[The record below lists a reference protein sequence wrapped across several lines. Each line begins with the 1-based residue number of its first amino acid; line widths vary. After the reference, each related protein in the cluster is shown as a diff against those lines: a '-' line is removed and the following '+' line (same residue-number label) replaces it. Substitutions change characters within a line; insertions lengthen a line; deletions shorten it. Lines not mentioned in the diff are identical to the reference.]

1 MTPPPTQ
8 RQVDELALRI
18 VKLGRIAC
26 AHIQILG
33 VVAMVYGV
41 LWLIDHWDTSP
52 WWVLAGAFG
61 SLTLLCGFYFLDAVR
76 VKTVL
81 TMLEKQVTSSRR

>member
-1 MTPPPTQ
+1 MKPPPTQ

-26 AHIQILG
+26 THIQILG

-41 LWLIDHWDTSP
+41 LWLVDHWNTSP
-52 WWVLAGAFG
+52 WWSLAVAFG
-61 SLTLLCGFYFLDAVR
+61 PLTLLCGFYFLDAVR
-76 VKTVL
+76 VKTAL
-81 TMLEKQVTSSRR
+81 TMLEQHVTSSRR

>member
-1 MTPPPTQ
+1 VTPPPTQ

-61 SLTLLCGFYFLDAVR
+61 SLALCCGFYFLDAVR
-76 VKTVL
+76 VKTAL
-81 TMLEKQVTSSRR
+81 TMLEQHVTSSRR